1 MKVKVRLFG
10 TLGNK
15 FPDHDPL
22 NGFEIEIQEAAS
34 VGDLLD
40 QLEIPK
46 SKIGL
51 VSVQGRLVKTGKILK
66 PGDFVRIFRPIFGGE

>member
-1 MKVKVRLFG
+1 MFG
-10 TLGNK
+10 TLGKK

-22 NGFEIEIQEAAS
+22 KGFEIEIPEDAN

-40 QLEIPK
+40 QLDIPK

-51 VSVQGRLVKTGKILK
+51 VSVQGRLVKAGKALK
-66 PGDFVRIFRPIFGGE
+66 TGDFIRIYRPIFGG

>member
-10 TLGNK
+10 TLGK
-15 FPDHDPL
+15 QFPDHDPL
-22 NGFEIEIQEAAS
+22 NGFEIEIPEDAK

-51 VSVQGRLVKTGKILK
+51 VTVEGRLVKVAKILK
-66 PGDFVRIFRPIFGGE
+66 PGDFIRIYRPIFGG

>member
-10 TLGNK
+10 TLGKK

-22 NGFEIEIQEAAS
+22 NGFEIEISKNAS
-34 VGDLLD
+34 VGDLID
-40 QLEIPK
+40 QLDIPK

-51 VSVQGRLVKTGKILK
+51 VSVQGRLVKADKTLK
-66 PGDFVRIFRPIFGGE
+66 PGDYIRIYRPIFGG

>member
-10 TLGNK
+10 TLGRK

-22 NGFEIEIQEAAS
+22 DGFEIEIAEYAN

-40 QLEIPK
+40 RLEIPK

-51 VSVQGRLVKTGKILK
+51 VSVEGHLVKATKILK
-66 PGDFVRIFRPIFGGE
+66 PGDFIRIYRPIFGG

>member
-22 NGFEIEIQEAAS
+22 NGFEIEIPANAS
-34 VGDLLD
+34 IGDLLD
-40 QLEIPK
+40 QLDIPK

-51 VSVQGRLVKTGKILK
+51 VSVQGRLVKADKTLK
-66 PGDFVRIFRPIFGGE
+66 QGDFIRIFRPIFGG

>member
-10 TLGNK
+10 TLGKK

-22 NGFEIEIQEAAS
+22 KGFEIEIPEDAS

-40 QLEIPK
+40 QLDIAK

-51 VSVQGRLVKTGKILK
+51 ISVQGRLVKAGKTLK
-66 PGDFVRIFRPIFGGE
+66 QGDFIRIYRPIFGG

>member
-22 NGFEIEIQEAAS
+22 NGFEVELPEDAS

-51 VSVQGRLVKTGKILK
+51 VSVQGRLVKAGKALK
-66 PGDFVRIFRPIFGGE
+66 PGDFVRIFRPIFGG

>member
-10 TLGNK
+10 TLGK
-15 FPDHDPL
+15 QFPDHDPL
-22 NGFEIEIQEAAS
+22 DGFEIEIPEDAE

-40 QLEIPK
+40 RLAIPK

-51 VSVQGRLVKTGKILK
+51 VSVEGRLVKAGKRLQ
-66 PGDFVRIFRPIFGGE
+66 PGDFVRIYRPIFGG

>member
-10 TLGNK
+10 TLGK
-15 FPDHDPL
+15 QFPDHDPL
-22 NGFEIEIQEAAS
+22 DGFEIEIPEDAS

-46 SKIGL
+46 SKIGF
-51 VSVQGRLVKTGKILK
+51 VSVEGHLVKAAKILK
-66 PGDFVRIFRPIFGGE
+66 PGDFIRIYRPIFGG

>member
-10 TLGNK
+10 TLGKK

-22 NGFEIEIQEAAS
+22 NGFEIEIPKDAS
-34 VGDLLD
+34 VSDLINQLD
-40 QLEIPK
+40 IPK

-51 VSVQGRLVKTGKILK
+51 VSVQGRLVQAGEILKTGDYI
-66 PGDFVRIFRPIFGGE
+66 RIYRPIFGG

>member
-10 TLGNK
+10 TLGKK

-22 NGFEIEIQEAAS
+22 DGFEIEIPEDAN

-46 SKIGL
+46 SRIGP
-51 VSVQGRLVKTGKILK
+51 VSVEDHLVKADKILK
-66 PGDFVRIFRPIFGGE
+66 PGDFIRIYRPIFGG

>member
-10 TLGNK
+10 TLGKK

-22 NGFEIEIQEAAS
+22 SGFEIEIPADAS

-40 QLEIPK
+40 QLDIPK

-51 VSVQGRLVKTGKILK
+51 VSVQGRLVKAGKTLK
-66 PGDFVRIFRPIFGGE
+66 QGDFIRIYRPIFGG

>member
-10 TLGNK
+10 TLGRK

-22 NGFEIEIQEAAS
+22 DGFEIEIPENAN

-40 QLEIPK
+40 RLEIPK
-46 SKIGL
+46 SKIGP
-51 VSVQGRLVKTGKILK
+51 VSVEGHLVKAAKILQ
-66 PGDFVRIFRPIFGGE
+66 PGDFIRIYRPIFGG

>member
-1 MKVKVRLFG
+1 MNVKVRLFG
-10 TLGNK
+10 TLGKK

-22 NGFEIEIQEAAS
+22 NGFEIEIPEEAT

-40 QLEIPK
+40 RLNIPK

-51 VSVQGRLVKTGKILK
+51 VSVQGRLVKAGKTLK
-66 PGDFVRIFRPIFGGE
+66 PGDFIRIFRPIFGG

>member
-10 TLGNK
+10 TLGKK

-22 NGFEIEIQEAAS
+22 NGFEVEIPEDAS

-40 QLEIPK
+40 QLEIPH
-46 SKIGL
+46 SRIGL
-51 VSVQGRLVKTGKILK
+51 VSVQGRLVKAGKALK
-66 PGDFVRIFRPIFGGE
+66 PGDFVRIFRPIFGG

>member
-10 TLGNK
+10 TLGKK

-22 NGFEIEIQEAAS
+22 NGFEVEIPKDAT
-34 VGDLLD
+34 VNDLID
-40 QLEIPK
+40 QLDIPK

-51 VSVQGRLVKTGKILK
+51 VSVQGRLVKADKTLK
-66 PGDFVRIFRPIFGGE
+66 QGDYIRIYRPIFGG